1 MRHNKKFN
9 PLGRTASHRQA
20 MLSNM
25 ANSLIEHKRIF
36 TTVQKAKALKV
47 YVEPIITRAIKDNDS
62 VHARR
67 VVFQKLQSRDSV
79 SELFGAIATKVGD
92 RPGGYCR
99 ILKTGRRQGDDAMMC
114 LIELVD
120 FNEDRV
126 KEDKKATSGSKTRR
140 TRRSRKKSDDP
151 TAETAA
157 LEAKRETKA
166 EEVKEPEAK
175 EPEVKEPETQETNNS
190 ESAE

>member
-47 YVEPIITRAIKDNDS
+47 YVEPMITRAVKNNDS

-79 SELFGAIATKVGD
+79 SELFGPIATKVGD

-126 KEDKKATSGSKTRR
+126 KQDKKSASAGKARR
-140 TRRSRKKSDDP
+140 TRRSRKKS
-151 TAETAA
+151 
-157 LEAKRETKA
+157 
-166 EEVKEPEAK
+166 
-175 EPEVKEPETQETNNS
+175 
-190 ESAE
+190 ESAEETTPAVEAQETEATE